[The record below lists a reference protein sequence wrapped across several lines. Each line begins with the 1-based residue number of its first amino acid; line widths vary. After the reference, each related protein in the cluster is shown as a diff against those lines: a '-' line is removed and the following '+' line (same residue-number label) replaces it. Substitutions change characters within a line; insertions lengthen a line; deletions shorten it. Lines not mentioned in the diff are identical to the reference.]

1 MGVLVNFLDL
11 QPLSYIL
18 FTAVYSSLVFGNIDM
33 ITPLLYE
40 AQCGIRES
48 YKTREGEEWEIKS
61 LMEEKPFELG
71 LECQIEF
78 WQGTKEHNTQRPTSI
93 FQEQRTQFAWNICE
107 KEQQWD
113 KVVEAREWAIMKA
126 MQVWVS

>member
-18 FTAVYSSLVFGNIDM
+18 FTAVYSSLVFGNMDM

-61 LMEEKPFELG
+61 YG
-71 LECQIEF
+71 
-78 WQGTKEHNTQRPTSI
+78 R
-93 FQEQRTQFAWNICE
+93 
-107 KEQQWD
+107 
-113 KVVEAREWAIMKA
+113 EAI
-126 MQVWVS
+126 